1 MALAAATGTPALTN
15 SAESWIAARRRA
27 LRWAGRGEFGGGRRG
42 RGGLLA
48 PGAQLER
55 VATGAGWSEGPV
67 WLPRERV
74 VRWSDIPG
82 DRILEWDAATCET
95 RVHRERVEF
104 TNGRTLDREGRVVQ
118 CSHGRRAIE
127 REVDG
132 IVEVLVERHGGAR
145 LNSPNDVVVAS
156 DGAIWFTDPPYG
168 IVQPHE
174 GHPGEREYGGCHVF
188 RFVEATGEL
197 SVATSAVQEP
207 NGVAFSP
214 DERILYVSDTSVALR
229 RDGTGEHCIH
239 AFAVDE
245 QWRLAPLGVLAS
257 IEPGVPDGLR
267 VDVEGRIWT
276 SSADGVQVLGADGA
290 TLGRIPV
297 PEVVGNLC
305 FGGEDGHDL
314 FVAASTSLYRIRT
327 ATRDAAISSPAA
339 RRTGG
344 RCPRSP

>member
-1 MALAAATGTPALTN
+1 MALATATGTPALTN
-15 SAESWIAARRRA
+15 SPEWWIAARRRA
-27 LRWAGRGEFGGGRRG
+27 LRWAGRGDFGGGRPGRG
-42 RGGLLA
+42 RGAVADGLLA

-55 VATGAGWSEGPV
+55 VATGAVWSEGPV

-82 DRILEWDAATCET
+82 DRILEWDAVTGET
-95 RVHRERVEF
+95 RVHREHVEF
-104 TNGRTLDREGRVVQ
+104 TNGRTLDRQGRVVQ

-132 IVEVLVERHGGAR
+132 KVEVLVERHGGAR

-174 GHPGEREYGGCHVF
+174 GHPGEREYGGCYVF

-290 TLGRIPV
+290 SLGRIPV

-305 FGGEDGHDL
+305 FGGEDGNDL

-327 ATRDAAISSPAA
+327 TTRDAAS
-339 RRTGG
+339 
-344 RCPRSP
+344 